1 MCMRGDIFFVDFGDH
16 GNSHKQSGI
25 RPAVIVS
32 NNRNN
37 RNSPVVT
44 VVPLSARVWKKKYL
58 PTHVQIP
65 LSKSVGLDK
74 PSMALAEQV
83 ETLDKAKLGGEDRED
98 YGFRPY
104 GCDYRTA
111 KSRWGLL
118 ARWNSWMMRGRYIP
132 GGMVTD
138 RCRLF
143 MGKMRG
149 RKSGMKQRHN
159 IHNICRKGLCIL

>member
-1 MCMRGDIFFVDFGDH
+1 MSWDRRMEVMCMRGDIFFVDFGEH
-16 GNSHKQSGI
+16 GNSHKQSGV

-65 LSKSVGLDK
+65 LSKSEGLDK

-83 ETLDKAKLGGEDRED
+83 ETLDKIKLGEKIGKITD
-98 YGFRPY
+98 
-104 GCDYRTA
+104 
-111 KSRWGLL
+111 SLL
-118 ARWNSWMMRGRYIP
+118 MDAITVALQIQIGVYAEYN
-132 GGMVTD
+132 
-138 RCRLF
+138 
-143 MGKMRG
+143 
-149 RKSGMKQRHN
+149 
-159 IHNICRKGLCIL
+159 

>member
-1 MCMRGDIFFVDFGDH
+1 MCMRGDIFFVDFGENE
-16 GNSHKQSGI
+16 NSHKQSGI

-65 LSKSVGLDK
+65 LSKSKGLDK

-83 ETLDKAKLGGEDRED
+83 ETLDKSKLGEKIGKITD
-98 YGFRPY
+98 
-104 GCDYRTA
+104 
-111 KSRWGLL
+111 SLL
-118 ARWNSWMMRGRYIP
+118 MDAITVALQIQIGVYAEYN
-132 GGMVTD
+132 
-138 RCRLF
+138 
-143 MGKMRG
+143 
-149 RKSGMKQRHN
+149 
-159 IHNICRKGLCIL
+159 